1 MATLTS
7 HTLNGTDGTH
17 AGGIAVS
24 LRNLGT
30 GAIVL
35 TSEMDSGGRLSE
47 KIDPA
52 IIDPSAIHELVFETG
67 AYWAA
72 RDMSAT
78 VTQIALRFAMA
89 DPDGAYHMPVILNP
103 NSYSM
108 WCSA

>member
-17 AGGIAVS
+17 AGGITVT
-24 LRNLGT
+24 LTNLGT
-30 GAIVL
+30 GAVL
-35 TSEMDSGGRLSE
+35 FRSQMDEGGRLSHAIPDGD
-47 KIDPA
+47 IDPA
-52 IIDPSAIHELVFETG
+52 AMYELVFDTA

-72 RDMSAT
+72 RDVPAT

-89 DPDGAYHMPVILNP
+89 DPQGKYHMPVIVNP

-108 WCSA
+108 WCSS